1 MIHDKSFRRLPL
13 RDLMTDAEK
22 RARDLAEQIGTTWL
36 LRLTDLRELSR
47 PLRKRS
53 HYPTM
58 LALINSYQKA
68 DQAHQE
74 IEKLL
79 DYLSHQLEEIREHAL
94 RERIAR
100 L

>member
-1 MIHDKSFRRLPL
+1 MVEKSFRRLPL

-22 RARDLAEQIGTTWL
+22 RARDLAERMNIGWIAGI
-36 LRLTDLRELSR
+36 TDLKELSR

-58 LALINSYQKA
+58 LALINSFQKA

-74 IEKLL
+74 IEKLI
-79 DYLSHQLEEIREHAL
+79 DYLTQELDEIREHAR
-94 RERIAR
+94 REKATR